1 MALSDAEQALEEVHS
16 RVRVC
21 TLCPLHLSRTRAV
34 PGEGAVHAQ
43 VMFVGEGPGFEEDRQ
58 GRPFVGAAGRLLTE
72 QLRRIGLS
80 RQRVFITNIVK
91 CRPPGNRD
99 PEPSEVEACHDYL
112 LSQIAIIE
120 PKIVCTLGR
129 IAAHALIDPNLS
141 ITREHAKQRRMS
153 GILYLPLYHPAAA
166 LHQARLAEALETDFT
181 QLRSVLDRELGST
194 GRGQRRP
201 RGE

>member
-1 MALSDAEQALEEVHS
+1 LG
-16 RVRVC
+16 
-21 TLCPLHLSRTRAV
+21 RTHAV
-34 PGEGAVHAQ
+34 PGEGNLEAEL
-43 VMFVGEGPGFEEDRQ
+43 MFIGEGPGHDEDVQ
-58 GRPFVGAAGRLLTE
+58 GRPFVGRAGQLLTKII
-72 QLRRIGLS
+72 QAMTFDRKD
-80 RQRVFITNIVK
+80 VFITNIVK

-166 LHQARLAEALETDFT
+166 LHQARLAEALESDFT
-181 QLRSVLDRELGST
+181 QLRAVLDREIGPA